1 MNPSG
6 NGTQIS
12 ADESFAL
19 LARVG
24 VGRLV
29 FTRHALPE
37 VLPVRF
43 GVDPTAPAGLL
54 PALVLPV
61 RRDSPDAGSIDGNV
75 IALHVD
81 EVDPATGSGP
91 SVVVHGRAQL
101 SPDGSEIRLFPELV
115 RGRLVSDRAPAK

>member
-1 MNPSG
+1 MNPSD

-12 ADESFAL
+12 VGDSLAL

-43 GVDPTAPAGLL
+43 SLDPAAQASDPL
-54 PALVLPV
+54 PALVFPV
-61 RRDSPDAGSIDGNV
+61 QRDSPDAGSIDGNV
-75 IALHVD
+75 IALH
-81 EVDPATGSGP
+81 
-91 SVVVHGRAQL
+91 
-101 SPDGSEIRLFPELV
+101 
-115 RGRLVSDRAPAK
+115 GRLVTDRLPNK